1 MTTFDT
7 PKISKVDCSSP
18 LLPYVKTLWRSHANT
33 LGFFPDGAFETYAEK
48 KLILVATDSSDNLLG
63 YLLYRVTPSRNDASI
78 VHLCID
84 KSARGKGIASKLVK
98 ELFISTKSLRGVGLK
113 CRRDFDANKL
123 WPKLGFVAVS
133 ENAGRSTTG
142 STLTRWWYDHNHPNL
157 FSIAQDADL
166 DKKRKVII
174 DANIFYDLKN
184 ENNEETMA
192 LTADWL
198 DDCIAICI
206 SDELLNEINRAST
219 SQEREACRAFSTQF
233 PTLKCDPTI
242 FDETFGA
249 LKKYLPANPS
259 EQDRSDLI
267 HLAKAIAGN
276 ADFFVTRDD
285 AILDKCNEVYE
296 EFGIPILRPSDL
308 ITEIDTLYRESE
320 YQPARLAGTL
330 YAISRVQSQSEG
342 ILVGLFQND
351 VEGEKQSN
359 LKENL
364 RKLLSTPHNTE
375 CYMALDQ
382 QNNPIGL
389 IAFNIKSNGI
399 LKIELLRVLKK
410 HSLAS
415 TIVRFLIGQIIK
427 RASKE
432 KRDLIQ
438 VTDKFM
444 DSKTNEALA
453 EDHFISL
460 NDGWYKISLHE
471 HAPCS
476 NFIDRLANLRQEYA
490 NLKEYCENIQSTLI
504 NAKNLNDANALWKVE
519 ALFSP
524 GLISDSEIPCYI
536 VPIKPYWAQQLFD
549 EKLAGQDLFG
559 AKINLALNREA
570 IYYRSI
576 KNSFGISAPARI
588 IWYVS
593 QHNKFHGSGGL
604 RAYSRLEDVILG
616 YPKQLF
622 RQFRRLGIYEWKDV
636 IYTAKSE
643 DNQLMAIRF
652 SNTTM
657 LEKSL
662 EWDKLMSLLTNAGIN
677 TQLQCPCPIPESL
690 FFSIIS
696 ES

>member
-1 MTTFDT
+1 MTTFDI
-7 PKISKVDCSSP
+7 PKISQVDCSSP

-84 KSARGKGIASKLVK
+84 KSARGRGVASKLVK
-98 ELFISTKSLRGVGLK
+98 ELFRSTKSLRGVGLK

-133 ENAGRSTTG
+133 ENAGRSSTG

-157 FSIAQDADL
+157 FSLAQDADL

-198 DDCIAICI
+198 DDSIAICI

-233 PTLKCDPTI
+233 PTLKCDSTA

-259 EQDRSDLI
+259 EQDRSDLT

-285 AILDKCNEVYE
+285 AVLGKSNEVYE

-308 ITEIDTLYRESE
+308 ITEIDALYRESE

-330 YAISRVQSQSEG
+330 YAISRVQSQSEAL
-342 ILVGLFQND
+342 LVGLFQND
-351 VEGEKQSN
+351 AEGEKQSN

-375 CYMALDQ
+375 CFMAVDQ

-389 IAFNIKSNGI
+389 IAFNIKSSGI
-399 LKIELLRVLKK
+399 LKIELLRVLKR

-432 KRDLIQ
+432 KRDLIH

-453 EDHFISL
+453 EDHFIRL
-460 NDGWYKISLHE
+460 DDGWYKISLHE

-476 NFIDRLANLRQEYA
+476 SFIERLANLKQQHD

-504 NAKNLNDANALWKVE
+504 NAKNLKDAIALWKVE

-593 QHNKFHGSGGL
+593 QHGKFHGSGGL

-636 IYTAKSE
+636 IYTAKSD

-662 EWDKLMSLLTNAGIN
+662 KWDKLMSLLTSVGIN